1 VIDDATVEGVCVDM
15 SGQATFEAGVLLWEM
30 AFRRHAMDGYPR
42 VCPLRG
48 IVMPHDV
55 ADTCVLSAEEQR
67 GAADAG
73 YPVAQFTQLVREM
86 VAMDATRRPSLTDAR
101 RRLETMLNPATVGQG
116 LPDLL
121 GGGFE

>member
-1 VIDDATVEGVCVDM
+1 
-15 SGQATFEAGVLLWEM
+15 VLLWEM

-55 ADTCVLSAEEQR
+55 AGTCVLSAEEQR

-86 VAMDATRRPSLTDAR
+86 VSMDATRRPSLTEAR
-101 RRLETMLNPATVGQG
+101 RRLETMLNPGMVCACARKCMGAGVGAVTSMAVAIWMTW
-116 LPDLL
+116 LL
-121 GGGFE
+121 FFSV